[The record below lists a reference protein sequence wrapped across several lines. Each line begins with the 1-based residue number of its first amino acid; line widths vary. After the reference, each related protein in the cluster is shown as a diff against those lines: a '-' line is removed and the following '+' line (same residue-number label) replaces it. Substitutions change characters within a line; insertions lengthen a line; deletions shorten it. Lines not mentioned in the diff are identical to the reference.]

1 MGFVPPTTVY
11 KLQFEDD
18 YAGLEVRMRA
28 SKLRMLF
35 DAQDLLDLDPSSMNP
50 EEAKRAAEVFQIIAD
65 HLVSWNVET
74 AKGKKVPATFQGLL
88 DQEMPMVARIFA
100 EWQKAMV
107 AVPGP
112 LSQPSRSGRAP
123 DLSSLPM
130 ETLSP
135 ESLAS

>member
-11 KLQFEDD
+11 RLQFEGD

-28 SKLRMLF
+28 SKLRVIF
-35 DAQDLLDLDPSSMNP
+35 DAQDLIGVDPEAMN
-50 EEAKRAAEVFQIIAD
+50 AEDVQRTMGLFQTVAD
-65 HLVSWNVET
+65 HLASWNVTTED
-74 AKGKKVPATFQGLL
+74 GGKVPATLDGLL
-88 DQEMPMVARIFA
+88 DQEMPMVMRIFE

-107 AVPGP
+107 NVPAP
-112 LSQPSRSGRAP
+112 LSRRSGSGQPP

-130 ETLSP
+130 EPPSL